1 MVYIATCC
9 RLQVV
14 LYLLNHT
21 EFTGTITTDS
31 FGCLPSPEKR
41 VILDHKL
48 ILFAAYCHLCI
59 FPILTALK
67 MFPTC
72 QTKTTAFKKLYKFCS
87 SVTNTSAVITQM
99 SLLKAHLQLTST
111 VSSPVEKRCRWFGVM
126 AYMPNQ
132 NVHLSNTMA
141 GAACNLSPSAS
152 CSK

>member
-21 EFTGTITTDS
+21 EFTGTIILTAL
-31 FGCLPSPEKR
+31 GACLHLRR

-48 ILFAAYCHLCI
+48 TPFAAYCHLCI
-59 FPILTALK
+59 FHILTALK